1 MGRVYNNFVAA
12 LNKKP
17 ELTFVFSFYSAS
29 YPLYML
35 IVDNDAAQQKGV
47 TIDNTMNT
55 LSTLVGSNYETNFIR
70 FGRQYKVMVQA
81 SPQYRSLP
89 EDILKLYVKNN
100 KDEMVPYSSFMRME
114 KVYGLFEITR
124 HNLYIPLKSAAA
136 RHRDIAVVRP

>member
-17 ELTFVFSFYSAS
+17 ELTSVFSFYSAS

-114 KVYGLFEITR
+114 KVYGLFEITC

-136 RHRDIAVVRP
+136 RHRDMAVVRP